1 MKFFISTISS
11 LVSPGISQV
20 VRSLIRETLVAISLL
35 WLSTKLRSN
44 RLKPHNHLLLMI
56 LVLLPMIPILSALV
70 LNCNKSNNFGLWPF
84 RIPLYILA
92 VLWYNW
98 SSIGGALTRWG
109 TRADRAIFGRPH
121 NLRIALRHV
130 EQKLLMWQASSAQ
143 AWDPYM
149 WQHCDKKTRESISF
163 WIDLKFA
170 NKLFVL
176 PIKSHRFFE
185 ISSTSL
191 RSYVTMFP
199 RCFTLLT
206 QDKALSLIYN
216 VGGFSR

>member
-20 VRSLIRETLVAISLL
+20 VRSLIIETLVAISWL
-35 WLSTKLRSN
+35 WLSPKLRSN

-130 EQKLLMWQASSAQ
+130 EQKILMWQASSAQ

-149 WQHCDKKTRESISF
+149 WQHWDRKTREIISF
-163 WIDLKFA
+163 WIDLKLA

-191 RSYVTMFP
+191 RSQVTMFP
-199 RCFTLLT
+199 RCLTLLT
-206 QDKALSLIYN
+206 QGKALSFIYN

>member
-20 VRSLIRETLVAISLL
+20 VRSLIRETLVAISWL

-44 RLKPHNHLLLMI
+44 LLKPHNHLLLMI

-70 LNCNKSNNFGLWPF
+70 LNCNKSNNCDLFEYHYTFWLFFDIIDLLLGVH
-84 RIPLYILA
+84 RQ
-92 VLWYNW
+92 
-98 SSIGGALTRWG
+98 GGEQG
-109 TRADRAIFGRPH
+109 QIEQY
-121 NLRIALRHV
+121 LRIALRHV
-130 EQKLLMWQASSAQ
+130 EQKHLMWQASSAQ

-185 ISSTSL
+185 ISSTSV
-191 RSYVTMFP
+191 RSHVTMFP
-199 RCFTLLT
+199 RCLRF
-206 QDKALSLIYN
+206 
-216 VGGFSR
+216 